1 MSDETLRDM
10 GLTRPQERSLDAFR
24 SVTPPKFASGNVPI
38 KPASFSYNEATLALV
53 KAAANGGQGH
63 VTRIKSW
70 EAFGAP
76 RAPSATPASGGSSAS
91 ASSATPFAPLPAAQ
105 FIPDRKERQ
114 AFFNACA
121 AKELNYA
128 YRQAELAKRL
138 PLLTQLGGMCAQFCM
153 QTYPSISELPRE
165 SYEKLIIPKDGL
177 QSCHLEALC
186 DLSTGFLHARLAHAN
201 AWVETNGCLP
211 FDLQLQREKFR
222 AAVAVS
228 TALFNAPIKAAEE
241 KAKEAA
247 AQSSAHLA
255 ELTLAQQQLA
265 ATTSELEAL
274 KQALAATAAP
284 AASAAQPSPWR
295 QFFTTPE
302 QLLLSNCPI
311 TSSHATGAPI
321 PFYHNMV
328 TGVSVWDLP

>member
-1 MSDETLRDM
+1 M
-10 GLTRPQERSLDAFR
+10 
-24 SVTPPKFASGNVPI
+24 
-38 KPASFSYNEATLALV
+38 
-53 KAAANGGQGH
+53 
-63 VTRIKSW
+63 
-70 EAFGAP
+70 
-76 RAPSATPASGGSSAS
+76 
-91 ASSATPFAPLPAAQ
+91 
-105 FIPDRKERQ
+105 
-114 AFFNACA
+114 
-121 AKELNYA
+121 
-128 YRQAELAKRL
+128 
-138 PLLTQLGGMCAQFCM
+138 
-153 QTYPSISELPRE
+153 YPSISELPFNA
-165 SYEKLIIPKDGL
+165 YEELIIPKDGL

-186 DLSTGFLHARLAHAN
+186 DLSNGFLHARLAHAN

-211 FDLQLQREKFR
+211 FDLQEQREKFR

-228 TALFNAPIKAAEE
+228 TAILTAPIKAAEE

-284 AASAAQPSPWR
+284 AATAAQPSPWR
-295 QFFTTPE
+295 QFFTSPE
-302 QLLLSNCPI
+302 QLSLSNCPI
-311 TSSHATGAPI
+311 NSSHATGAPI